1 MGFLFQ
7 GGQKMDLLKTSQEN
21 LALTQ
26 KNLELIMEQHA
37 SIVPATATVDTADGQ
52 VEEIA
57 DDAMKRAA
65 YALNCCTVSVSQ
77 IIDYDDVYILEQE
90 YESILNNLNLEVMPK
105 DEALLDILKQLLNTI
120 TFFRIQEGDKAM
132 LDKEYQ
138 HRMQNAIWS
147 AVPNIGMIVAGG
159 DWATVAVSLVSQVGI
174 GYMNY
179 RREKAQN
186 QLDHEKQQWQLM
198 RSAIEQFN
206 GLRRELFDTAW
217 RLADKYNFPDS
228 YRITER
234 QISIYNRILMEP
246 DPLKR
251 YERLAYIQDKF
262 IAYPPFLYHLASA
275 ASAVALSPADSY
287 PDKLKS
293 ICAKEAQKHF
303 QEYIDATEQNLFRED
318 QIRATCA
325 LEYFNLLL
333 TTGETGNN
341 TLYKLLKIALD
352 AAGNSY
358 DILEMCAFAYAKL
371 DMPTEAIRI
380 LRMLVNEDYN
390 TVVNAQLLSSLYVQQ
405 YITEPSEDT
414 LIEYQTL
421 ASRVNQKHLFPIP
434 SALTGKVAQFDDL
447 SRDFLTCQ
455 KKILM
460 GKYAYVLKQFV
471 EKYTIRFNRTIPA
484 ANEKDAYPDSYF
496 GNDVEAIQQRA
507 QDVLVLFDKG
517 KQDSYISRLHYVT
530 QDMFAVLNTV
540 CVAIDRLSFVSGT
553 PVLHCIKT
561 AIAEYSNTF
570 IDLQEKISKGILCAD
585 DIRVLFGLTFELF
598 TENAFTVIVE
608 NIKHYVSCLESM
620 PEISEAESTLREF
633 CKIEDIQIP
642 EPTLANTSLSIDLK
656 STEELDEI
664 TIDLL
669 GEKAAAYQR
678 EMGKIKRMEEHI
690 KDFHKSNNLIR
701 NGASKI
707 AYYERG
713 MQAFDD
719 YLVRNAAHLKKLSWN
734 VLAVINDTSS
744 HDEDWLLTSNGIRRF
759 HRFLFM
765 KEVSVP
771 MAYSQIQTNGK
782 NRLQLGVGVIDDD
795 RIDLSALMRLVQ
807 GLARIEKEFSPTGSK
822 RIELPDVTD
831 GNMALR
837 LSTALLEL

>member
-7 GGQKMDLLKTSQEN
+7 SGQKMDLLKTSQEN

-26 KNLELIMEQHA
+26 KNLELMMEQHA
-37 SIVPATATVDTADGQ
+37 SIAPATATVDTDDDQ

-57 DDAMKRAA
+57 ADAMKRAA

-159 DWATVAVSLVSQVGI
+159 NWATAAVSLVSQIGI

-275 ASAVALSPADSY
+275 ASAVALSPADTY
-287 PDKLKS
+287 PDKLKTL
-293 ICAKEAQKHF
+293 CAKEAQKYF

-333 TTGETGNN
+333 TTGAADND
-341 TLYKLLKIALD
+341 TLHKLLKIALD

-371 DMPTEAIRI
+371 DMPTDAIRI

-405 YITEPSEDT
+405 YIAAPTEDA

-421 ASRVNQKHLFPIP
+421 SSRVSPKHLFPMP
-434 SALTGKVAQFDDL
+434 SALTGNATQFDDL
-447 SRDFLTCQ
+447 NREFFSCQ

-460 GKYAYVLKQFV
+460 SKYAYVLKQFV
-471 EKYTIRFNRTIPA
+471 EKYTIRFNQAIPT
-484 ANEKDAYPDSYF
+484 ANEKDTYPDVYF
-496 GNDVEAIQQRA
+496 SNDVEAIQQRA
-507 QDVLVLFDKG
+507 QDILALFDKG

-530 QDMFAVLNTV
+530 QDMFAVLNAV
-540 CVAIDRLSFVSGT
+540 CVAIDQIPFVSGR
-553 PVLHCIKT
+553 PVLHSIKT
-561 AIAEYSNTF
+561 AIAEHSNTF
-570 IDLQEKISKGILCAD
+570 VELQEKISKGILNAD

-598 TENAFTVIVE
+598 TESAFALVVA
-608 NIKHYVSCLESM
+608 NIKHHISCLESM
-620 PEISEAESTLREF
+620 PEISEAEATLREF
-633 CKIEDIQIP
+633 CKTEDIQIP
-642 EPTLANTSLSIDLK
+642 ELTLASTSLSIAVKGVED
-656 STEELDEI
+656 SDEI

-678 EMGKIKRMEEHI
+678 EMGKIKRMEEYI
-690 KDFHKSNNLIR
+690 KAFCKSNNLIR
-701 NGASKI
+701 TGASKI

-719 YLVRNAAHLKKLSWN
+719 YFIRNATHLKKVSWN

-759 HRFLFM
+759 HRSFFA
-765 KEVSVP
+765 KEVSIP
-771 MAYSQIQTNGK
+771 TAYSQIQTNGK
-782 NRLQLGVGVIDDD
+782 GQLQLRIDVIDDD
-795 RIDLSALMRLVQ
+795 RINLSALMYLVQ
-807 GLARIEKEFSPTGSK
+807 KLAVIEKEFSPTASE
-822 RIELPDVTD
+822 RIELPDATD
-831 GNMALR
+831 GGMALR
-837 LSTALLEL
+837 LSTALLE

>member
-26 KNLELIMEQHA
+26 KNLEFIMEQHS
-37 SIVPATATVDTADGQ
+37 SIVSTTEAVDAADDQ
-52 VEEIA
+52 IEEIA
-57 DDAMKRAA
+57 ANAMKRVA

-159 DWATVAVSLVSQVGI
+159 NWATAAVSLVSQVGI

-186 QLDHEKQQWQLM
+186 QLDYEKQQWQLM

-251 YERLAYIQDKF
+251 YERLAFIQDKF

-275 ASAVALSPADSY
+275 ASAVALSPKDSY
-287 PDKLKS
+287 PDKLKVL
-293 ICAKEAQKHF
+293 CAKEAQKRF

-333 TTGETGNN
+333 TTGEADVE
-341 TLYKLLKIALD
+341 TLHKLLKIALD

-371 DMPTEAIRI
+371 DMPADSIRI

-405 YITEPSEDT
+405 YLVAPAEDT
-414 LIEYQTL
+414 LIDYQTL
-421 ASRVNQKHLFPIP
+421 SSRVSSKHLFPMP
-434 SALTGKVAQFDDL
+434 SALTGSATQFDDL
-447 SRDFLTCQ
+447 NREFFSCQ

-460 GKYAYVLKQFV
+460 GKYAYMLKQFV
-471 EKYTIRFNRTIPA
+471 EKYTIRFNRAIPTA
-484 ANEKDAYPDSYF
+484 SEKDTYPDSYF
-496 GNDVEAIQQRA
+496 SNDIEAIQQRA
-507 QDVLVLFDKG
+507 QDILALFDKG
-517 KQDSYISRLHYVT
+517 KQDGYITRLHFVT
-530 QDMFAVLNTV
+530 QDMFAVLNAV
-540 CVAIDRLSFVSGT
+540 CVAIDKLPFVSGRF
-553 PVLHCIKT
+553 VLHRIKT
-561 AIAEYSNTF
+561 AIAEHSDIF
-570 IDLQEKISKGILCAD
+570 VELQEKISKGILNAD
-585 DIRVLFGLTFELF
+585 DVRTLFGLTFELF
-598 TENAFTVIVE
+598 TESAFTLVVA
-608 NIKHYVSCLESM
+608 NIKHHISCLESM
-620 PEISEAESTLREF
+620 PEISEAESALREF
-633 CKIEDIQIP
+633 CKTEEIHIP
-642 EPTLANTSLSIDLK
+642 ELILATTSLSAEVKGAEDA
-656 STEELDEI
+656 DAI

-678 EMGKIKRMEEHI
+678 EMGKIKRMEEYI
-690 KDFHKSNNLIR
+690 KAFHKSNDLVR
-701 NGASKI
+701 DGATKI
-707 AYYERG
+707 AYYEKG
-713 MQAFDD
+713 MQAFDN
-719 YLVRNAAHLKKLSWN
+719 YLIRNASHLKRVSWN

-759 HRFLFM
+759 HRSFFT
-765 KEVSVP
+765 KEVSSP
-771 MAYSQIQTNGK
+771 TAYSQIQANGK
-782 NRLQLGVGVIDDD
+782 GHLQLRVDVIDDD
-795 RIDLSALMRLVQ
+795 RINLSALMYLVQ
-807 GLARIEKEFSPTGSK
+807 KLALIEKEFAPTASE

-831 GNMALR
+831 GSMALR
-837 LSTALLEL
+837 LSSALLE

>member
-7 GGQKMDLLKTSQEN
+7 SGQKMDLLKTSQEN

-26 KNLELIMEQHA
+26 KNLELMMEQHA
-37 SIVPATATVDTADGQ
+37 SIAPATATVDTADDQ
-52 VEEIA
+52 VDEIA
-57 DDAMKRAA
+57 ADAMKRAA

-159 DWATVAVSLVSQVGI
+159 NWATAAVSLVSQIGI

-186 QLDHEKQQWQLM
+186 QMDHEKQQWQLM

-293 ICAKEAQKHF
+293 LCAKEAQKHF
-303 QEYIDATEQNLFRED
+303 QEYIDATEKNLFRED

-333 TTGETGNN
+333 TTGAADND
-341 TLYKLLKIALD
+341 TLHKLLKIALD

-371 DMPTEAIRI
+371 DMPTDAIRI

-405 YITEPSEDT
+405 YIATPTEDT

-421 ASRVNQKHLFPIP
+421 SSRVSPKHLFPMP
-434 SALTGKVAQFDDL
+434 SALTGSITQFDNL
-447 SRDFLTCQ
+447 NREFFSCQ

-471 EKYTIRFNRTIPA
+471 EKYTIRFNRAIPT
-484 ANEKDAYPDSYF
+484 ANEKDTYPDVYF
-496 GNDVEAIQQRA
+496 INDVEAIQQRA
-507 QDVLVLFDKG
+507 QDILALFDKG
-517 KQDSYISRLHYVT
+517 KEAGYISRLHFVT
-530 QDMFAVLNTV
+530 QDMFAVLNAV
-540 CVAIDRLSFVSGT
+540 CVAIDQLPFVSGR
-553 PVLHCIKT
+553 PVLHSIKT
-561 AIAEYSNTF
+561 AIAEHSNTF
-570 IDLQEKISKGILCAD
+570 VELQEKISKGILNAD
-585 DIRVLFGLTFELF
+585 DIRTLFGLTFEMF
-598 TENAFTVIVE
+598 TESAFTLVVE
-608 NIKHYVSCLESM
+608 SIKNHISSLESM
-620 PEISEAESTLREF
+620 PEISEAEAMLREF
-633 CKIEDIQIP
+633 CKTENIQIP
-642 EPTLANTSLSIDLK
+642 ELTLASTSLSIDVK
-656 STEELDEI
+656 GTEDSDEI

-669 GEKAAAYQR
+669 GEKASAYQR
-678 EMGKIKRMEEHI
+678 EMGKIKRMEEYI
-690 KDFHKSNNLIR
+690 KAFHKANDLIR
-701 NGASKI
+701 TGASKI

-719 YLVRNAAHLKKLSWN
+719 YFIRNATHLKKVSWN

-744 HDEDWLLTSNGIRRF
+744 HDEDWLLTSTGIRRF
-759 HRFLFM
+759 HRSFFT
-765 KEVSVP
+765 KEVSIP
-771 MAYSQIQTNGK
+771 TAYSQIKTNGK
-782 NRLQLGVGVIDDD
+782 GQLQLRVDVIDDD
-795 RIDLSALMRLVQ
+795 RINLSALMYLVQ
-807 GLARIEKEFSPTGSK
+807 KLALIEKEFSPTASE
-822 RIELPDVTD
+822 RIDLPDATD
-831 GNMALR
+831 GGMALR
-837 LSTALLEL
+837 LSTALFE

>member
-7 GGQKMDLLKTSQEN
+7 SGQKMDLLKTSQEN

-26 KNLELIMEQHA
+26 KNLELMMEQHA
-37 SIVPATATVDTADGQ
+37 SITPATETVYTANDQ

-57 DDAMKRAA
+57 ADAMKRAA

-159 DWATVAVSLVSQVGI
+159 NWATAAVSLVSQIGI

-275 ASAVALSPADSY
+275 ASAVALSPADTY

-293 ICAKEAQKHF
+293 LCATEAQKHF

-333 TTGETGNN
+333 TTGAADNDV
-341 TLYKLLKIALD
+341 LHKLLKIALD

-371 DMPTEAIRI
+371 DMPTDAIRI

-390 TVVNAQLLSSLYVQQ
+390 TVVNAQLLSSLYVQR
-405 YITEPSEDT
+405 YIAAPTEDT

-421 ASRVNQKHLFPIP
+421 SSRVSPKHLFPMP
-434 SALTGKVAQFDDL
+434 SALTGNAIQFDDL
-447 SRDFLTCQ
+447 NREFFSCQ

-460 GKYAYVLKQFV
+460 GKYAYVLKQFI
-471 EKYTIRFNRTIPA
+471 EKYTIRFNQAIPT
-484 ANEKDAYPDSYF
+484 ANEKDTYPDAYF
-496 GNDVEAIQQRA
+496 SNDVEAIQQRA
-507 QDVLVLFDKG
+507 QDILALFDKG

-530 QDMFAVLNTV
+530 QDMFAVLNAV
-540 CVAIDRLSFVSGT
+540 CVAIDQIPFVSGR
-553 PVLHCIKT
+553 PVLHSIKT
-561 AIAEYSNTF
+561 AIAEHSNTF
-570 IDLQEKISKGILCAD
+570 VELQEKISKGILNAD

-598 TENAFTVIVE
+598 TESAFALVVA
-608 NIKHYVSCLESM
+608 NIKHHISCLESM
-620 PEISEAESTLREF
+620 PEISEAEATLREF
-633 CKIEDIQIP
+633 CKTEDIQIP
-642 EPTLANTSLSIDLK
+642 ELTLASTNLSIDVK
-656 STEELDEI
+656 GAEDSDEI

-678 EMGKIKRMEEHI
+678 EMGKIKRMEEYI
-690 KDFHKSNNLIR
+690 KAFHKSNDLIR
-701 NGASKI
+701 TGASKI

-719 YLVRNAAHLKKLSWN
+719 YFIRNATHLKKVSWN

-759 HRFLFM
+759 HRSFFT
-765 KEVSVP
+765 KEVSIP
-771 MAYSQIQTNGK
+771 TAYSQIQTIGK
-782 NRLQLGVGVIDDD
+782 GHLQLRVDVIDDD
-795 RIDLSALMRLVQ
+795 RINLSALMYLVQ
-807 GLARIEKEFSPTGSK
+807 KLALIEKEFSPTASE
-822 RIELPDVTD
+822 RIELPDATD
-831 GNMALR
+831 GGMALR
-837 LSTALLEL
+837 LSTALLE